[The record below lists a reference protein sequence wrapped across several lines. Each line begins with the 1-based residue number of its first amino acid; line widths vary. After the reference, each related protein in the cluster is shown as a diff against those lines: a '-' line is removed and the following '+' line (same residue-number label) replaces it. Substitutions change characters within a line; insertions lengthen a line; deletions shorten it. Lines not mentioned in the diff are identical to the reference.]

1 MENSRCYELKRSK
14 SRSIQYTLEKG
25 LTLVKEEEALT
36 RGMEQQEGKL
46 EMLEKA
52 IWVSLVFEKK
62 LLAKNLR
69 KVLQL

>member
-1 MENSRCYELKRSK
+1 M
-14 SRSIQYTLEKG
+14 
-25 LTLVKEEEALT
+25 T